1 MLRYVLLLIA
11 LLIAPV
17 AAKAEERF
25 ALLIGNET
33 YNANGSFAR
42 LPAVPGDIQIVRN
55 ALLQA
60 GFAER
65 NVRVV
70 MNAGADQMQREV
82 RAFAQRLRASGGTG
96 VGFFYFAGHGVE
108 IEGQNYLIP
117 SDLSIGSR
125 DTARQRAIPAAD
137 IQTEIEASRNRL
149 NLIVLDA
156 CRNDPFSRSGAG
168 TCGLAPMTA
177 NARGTIVAFSTS
189 ARSTAED
196 GLYARH
202 LANAIATPGLRVD
215 DALRRVRTEV
225 QQRRADQVPVFFDN
239 LSGDPWYFIPPRGG
253 GQAGTQT
260 AIVQPPAGAG
270 TATGQGTQTL
280 VRPPSG
286 GQRQGTVEEAF
297 VIGNVAALRGCWR
310 AGPPAVSWAVPEQYR
325 EICFDEFGE
334 GTGPTYYFRFPRS
347 NGLDI
352 CEPWPGARIASA
364 GGGAITIDMP
374 RPSLPA
380 NWCIHESVR
389 DGQRIGIDTGL
400 SLQRLVCRA
409 VPGRADQMRCDVAL
423 LNDANAV
430 TWSMTE
436 TYSRRTRDTAS
447 LQAAAMRAPFEHAF
461 THGDLRG
468 LTGCWRMADP
478 DTSDNLYELCFDGS
492 EKATIFVSYGS
503 ALSTGGRF
511 LRCSR
516 RAGLQ
521 VSAGSNGAITV
532 VSPQTTDRPCWNRNG
547 TTDVSASRVSCQL
560 VPGRTDQMSCLMTF
574 YRWNE
579 PSVVSSES
587 RRLFGRR

>member
-11 LLIAPV
+11 LLVAPV

-168 TCGLAPMTA
+168 TGGLAPMTA

-225 QQRRADQVPVFFDN
+225 QQRRADQMPVFFDN
-239 LSGDPWYFIPPRGG
+239 LAGDPWYFIPPRGG

-260 AIVQPPAGAG
+260 AIVQPPPPPGGGA
-270 TATGQGTQTL
+270 QTT
-280 VRPPSG
+280 VRPPPPPSG
-286 GQRQGTVEEAF
+286 GTQTTARPPVTGQRPEDIAAAF
-297 VIGNVAALRGCWR
+297 ARGNVTALGGCWR
-310 AGPPAVSWAVPEQYR
+310 AGPWSSPDEYR
-325 EICFDEFGE
+325 EICFDEFGPRS
-334 GTGPTYYFRFPRS
+334 GVTYYVRLNRPDGRKE
-347 NGLDI
+347 I
-352 CEPWPGARIASA
+352 CEDWPDARLESA
-364 GGGAITIDMP
+364 VNGVITID
-374 RPSLPA
+374 LPWVEHTM
-380 NWCIHESVR
+380 NCMS
-389 DGQRIGIDTGL
+389 QRGSNRYEQAQL
-400 SLQRLVCRA
+400 NQQRLQCRA
-409 VPGRADQMRCDVAL
+409 VAGRTDQILCD
-423 LNDANAV
+423 
-430 TWSMTE
+430 WTE
-436 TYSRRTRDTAS
+436 YDMNGTRIAAAQDSYTRRTAPHGGI
-447 LQAAAMRAPFEHAF
+447 QAASTRIPVERAFSS
-461 THGDLRG
+461 GDPAG
-468 LTGCWRMADP
+468 LTGCWRLDHRYAPGSYYD
-478 DTSDNLYELCFDGS
+478 LCFDGS
-492 EKATIFVSYGS
+492 PLATIRYNWSD
-503 ALSTGGRF
+503 ATRRCT
-511 LRCSR
+511 LR
-516 RAGLQ
+516 AITE
-521 VSAGSNGAITV
+521 VSAGGNG
-532 VSPQTTDRPCWNRNG
+532 SLNLLHPQTTGRPCWNRNG
-547 TTDVSASRVSCQL
+547 PTDLASQRYSCQL
-560 VPGRTDQMSCLMTF
+560 VPGRTDQMSCLGTA

-579 PSVVSSES
+579 PTAVVSE
-587 RRLFGRR
+587 GRFTYTRQ